1 MKLYWIV
8 GVIGALLIFEA
19 YVKIRKGKKEK
30 KSETKHEKSYIV
42 DLTIDIENKK

>member
-1 MKLYWIV
+1 MELYWIV

-30 KSETKHEKSYIV
+30 KVEKSNEKSYIV
-42 DLTIDIENKK
+42 DLTINIENKK